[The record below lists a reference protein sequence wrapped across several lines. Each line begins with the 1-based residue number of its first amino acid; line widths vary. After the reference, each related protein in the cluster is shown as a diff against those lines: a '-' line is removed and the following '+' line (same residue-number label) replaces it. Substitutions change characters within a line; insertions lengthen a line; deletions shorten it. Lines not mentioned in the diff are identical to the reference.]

1 MRISIRM
8 EVVEIGVNAEQLDGG
23 ASFMVKVVP
32 GSSKTACCEALD
44 GMLKIKVAAAAEKGK
59 ANQCLLDFLAKK
71 TGVKKRAIS
80 IVSGKS
86 NPVKRIQISGMNMEE
101 LLDCELLIDNL

>member
-1 MRISIRM
+1 MANS
-8 EVVEIGVNAEQLDGG
+8 ETGLKVEQLDGG
-23 ASFMVKVVP
+23 VSFMVKVVP

-59 ANQCLLDFLAKK
+59 ANQCLIDFLAKK
-71 TGVKKRAIS
+71 TGVRKRAIS

-86 NPVKRIQISGMNMEE
+86 NPVKRIQISGINVKEF
-101 LLDCELLIDNL
+101 LNCELLIDNL